1 MKCQKGREDTAFQV
15 FFFLVIKLLH
25 HTPGHSGRR
34 GSHRSGAAESGGA
47 RTELEFTNWPVPG
60 MRKVGA
66 GRMGKLLEILT
77 RTSKSQFKS

>member
-1 MKCQKGREDTAFQV
+1 MKCQKEREDTAFQV
-15 FFFLVIKLLH
+15 FFFFLPSSCFITLLVTLGEEGATEVGLLSQGE
-25 HTPGHSGRR
+25 PG
-34 GSHRSGAAESGGA
+34 RSW
-47 RTELEFTNWPVPG
+47 RVNWPVPG